1 MSDVNAESSDL
12 TIKVG
17 RDAAAKMP
25 SDVLDELQ
33 AAARALEERLSGPTA
48 TMVCPD
54 VFITTC
60 EVFMAC
66 AGFHEP

>member
-48 TMVCPD
+48 TMVCRD
-54 VFITTC
+54 VFITEC

-66 AGFHEP
+66 AGFHE